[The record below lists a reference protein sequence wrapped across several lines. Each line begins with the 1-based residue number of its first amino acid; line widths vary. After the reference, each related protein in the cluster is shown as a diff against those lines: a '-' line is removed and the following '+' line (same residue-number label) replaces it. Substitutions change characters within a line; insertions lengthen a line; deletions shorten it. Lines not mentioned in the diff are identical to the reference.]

1 MLNSFVLYGRAI
13 GARLY
18 FAGLFF
24 LQSFNKTIYKFE
36 EVVYIQ
42 ENQRGIPAMDRTSE
56 ERTQILPRKI
66 RQTQPQHQDSR
77 EGTTIKRFPWSL
89 VLQPLSLV
97 HLSAEGV

>member
-1 MLNSFVLYGRAI
+1 MLNSFVLYGRAM

-56 ERTQILPRKI
+56 ERTSDFAKKNTSNTTSTPGFKRRKI
-66 RQTQPQHQDSR
+66 
-77 EGTTIKRFPWSL
+77 
-89 VLQPLSLV
+89 
-97 HLSAEGV
+97 